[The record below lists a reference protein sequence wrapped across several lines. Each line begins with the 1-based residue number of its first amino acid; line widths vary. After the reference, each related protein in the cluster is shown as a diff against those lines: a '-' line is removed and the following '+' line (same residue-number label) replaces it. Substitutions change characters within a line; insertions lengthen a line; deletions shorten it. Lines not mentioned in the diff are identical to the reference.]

1 MRFSFN
7 FEISFFR
14 MQCQN
19 IIAFCFLGAIT
30 FVVVI
35 NVVNVVTV
43 AFPGV
48 SHDYQNNTTK

>member
-35 NVVNVVTV
+35 NVVTV
-43 AFPGV
+43 AFPDV